1 MKIALFDAA
10 KFWSGGAERVYLCA
24 KGFKEKGHNVILVC
38 LPTSRL
44 NSLFKKQIKIYNISP
59 VFDLDFLA
67 AIKILIII
75 LKNKIEVLDI
85 HSPKFYWLGVF
96 IGKLLGCRVFITRN
110 VEYRKKGLK
119 KITNRIL
126 YKLCDGIITISEK
139 IKENM
144 IEDFGIN
151 KEKIRVIKDAYIVEI
166 ALKENIKEK
175 YKISTNAFVLSIIG
189 RVEKNKR
196 QDIAVELLK
205 SLINKNY
212 DCYLF
217 IVGPIENMDFYKKLL
232 EKIENLKLSNKIF
245 FTGYVKNV
253 GDYIVTSDIVLC
265 CSEHEGI
272 SKSVVESLL
281 LGKPI
286 VSLFPFEKDGILNSE
301 LLFIIP
307 NRDFDR
313 FVKIVEQL
321 LLSKTSSSVLKEELP
336 RKFEVG
342 LEEMVKSC
350 LDFYRYNL

>member
-1 MKIALFDAA
+1 MNIALFDAA

-44 NSLFKKQIKIYNISP
+44 NFLLKKQLKIYNISP
-59 VFDLDFLA
+59 VFDLDFFA
-67 AIKILIII
+67 AIKVLIII

-85 HSPKFYWLGVF
+85 HSPKFYWIGVF
-96 IGKLLGCRVFITRN
+96 IGKLLGCKVFITRN

-126 YKLCDGIITISEK
+126 YKLCDGIVTISEK

-144 IEDFGIN
+144 IEDFRIN
-151 KEKIRVIKDAYIVEI
+151 KRKIRVIKDAYVVEVT
-166 ALKENIKEK
+166 LKENIKEK
-175 YKISTNAFVLSIIG
+175 YKIPINAFVLSIIG
-189 RVEKNKR
+189 RIEKNKR
-196 QDIAVELLK
+196 QDIAVEMLK
-205 SLINKNY
+205 SLIDRNY

-217 IVGPIENMDFYKKLL
+217 IVGPIESMDFYKKLL
-232 EKIENLKLSNKIF
+232 ERIKNLKLSHKIF

-253 GDYIVTSDIVLC
+253 GDYIAASDVVLC

-281 LGKPI
+281 LGKPV
-286 VSLFPFEKDGILNSE
+286 VSLFPFDQDRILNSE
-301 LLFIIP
+301 LLFTIP
-307 NRDFDR
+307 NRDFEK
-313 FVKIVEQL
+313 FVTTVEKL
-321 LLSKTSSSVLKEELP
+321 LLGRGNFILREIIPKKL
-336 RKFEVG
+336 EVG
-342 LEEMVKSC
+342 LEEMVENY